1 MNKEFK
7 KRYRLKFSLEP
18 IIIPKKQKPYKG
30 DRKVFTFFNHY
41 RRLYNEAITLKMNII
56 RNPDYLEIRN
66 LKERSEAIYNS
77 EEFQNIIN
85 IAKSVRKQEKRSS
98 CVFCTLI
105 LMFLALIGCVAFYF
119 KSALILLSAIPISII
134 FAMIFAPQISFK
146 NFYKNIFVDICVFAT
161 GLVNKR
167 KVLGYCSVS
176 KGIKKLNSNTWL
188 LEKKTISNSFKINTD
203 KFNSIIEKMVIRDN
217 VDHYSVSNGRIKVI
231 RKKATIFSGYSF
243 ELKRRGTSIDGDICI
258 AFINNDTLFKGNGLT
273 EDELNNMHEIPRSS
287 LLNEKWRIFV
297 RNDIIVDKKLIKY
310 IQKQVIALENNL
322 EVFNLYFCDSCVRL
336 LLSVKSNREGLMTS
350 YFNSSLTDTKQLSF
364 IGFYSNI
371 KALYLYSCIEK
382 IVNYMDKYKPN
393 NKNAWKL
400 K

>member
-105 LMFLALIGCVAFYF
+105 LMFLALIGYVAFYF
-119 KSALILLSAIPISII
+119 KNALILLSAIPISII